1 MRHLVQAIVAVML
14 ASVPAA
20 TASTPVVDGH
30 NHEGLSADG
39 SVIDTSKLDDLKSR
53 GIDVVMIALP
63 VDRSRTSDLPARI
76 ATEVTWLQQASLSDP
91 GFSLGDTPRELLS
104 ADPGDGIHLLFSIEW
119 FHTIFASDL
128 SLAQTYRDL
137 GIRVIGLAENDQDG
151 LFETGD
157 RSSTLSPFG
166 KQIVHAINEAGV
178 LIDITHLSHE
188 QKLEVIACSQ
198 KPVVATHSLTR
209 AVVPSG
215 FNLPDEVLSALANN
229 AGSVWV
235 SFQKEDL
242 LGDADEDQAFDRL
255 VDHIEVLVERL
266 GPDHVGIGTDLQAG
280 GKYVPVTLNQ
290 KDAFARIRQRLEK
303 RGFEEATIDSILG
316 GNILRVLSE
325 SDS

>member
-1 MRHLVQAIVAVML
+1 MGSSKPATGPRR
-14 ASVPAA
+14 SVP
-20 TASTPVVDGH
+20 S
-30 NHEGLSADG
+30 
-39 SVIDTSKLDDLKSR
+39 
-53 GIDVVMIALP
+53 
-63 VDRSRTSDLPARI
+63 
-76 ATEVTWLQQASLSDP
+76 
-91 GFSLGDTPRELLS
+91 
-104 ADPGDGIHLLFSIEW
+104 
-119 FHTIFASDL
+119 
-128 SLAQTYRDL
+128 
-137 GIRVIGLAENDQDG
+137 EN
-151 LFETGD
+151 
-157 RSSTLSPFG
+157 RY
-166 KQIVHAINEAGV
+166 VHAINEAGV